1 MYQNRKLQ
9 VTVILLALLLLVSII
24 GAYLYSGKVN
34 PKCLGVPILSNTNWL
49 EKAERKDAD
58 LRERIL
64 FMGKPV
70 ALDAESAT
78 IYVSQ
83 NIGEDTS
90 FRELEGNITLDGLA
104 YDIFFLEDEMF
115 QNLYQAMQSGHA
127 FQLIISG
134 GKDWFTAYNVIFTS
148 LPVLRIDSSDSK
160 QREDGKTEIYGSMC
174 LWDPKGTDGDGYAV
188 TSCNV
193 QRHVRG
199 ASSAIM
205 SKKSWKLSQKTKQ
218 WDKKNKALLNLGK
231 DDDWLLNS
239 MSMDDTKLKDKVSM
253 DIWNSMEQLFSWNRP
268 MSKGAYVETVIDSNY
283 CGLYLVQRRVDQ
295 KYLNLG
301 KNDILF
307 KGQNTWIAED
317 VQDAYEIECSPL
329 TADQTYAQI
338 APVWSGGDVSTINI
352 QNFIDVSLFLQLGS
366 LGDNSGFKNMFYL
379 LEKSE
384 NGYALF
390 YIPWD
395 TDLGYG
401 VTWIDGFV
409 HNPGISLTANI
420 KRTEYEDMQEQ
431 YPDLEEQMAQRWG
444 TLRQSVFS
452 LESLLDVLD
461 ENESILKVSGAYQR
475 EHERW
480 GLYYEGKDTWESIEA
495 FIIQRLE
502 ILDGLYRVN

>member
-9 VTVILLALLLLVSII
+9 ITVILLALLLLVSIV
-24 GAYLYSGKVN
+24 GAYLYGGEVS
-34 PKCLGVPILSNTNWL
+34 PKCLGVPILSNTDWL
-49 EKAERKDAD
+49 KRAERNDAD
-58 LRERIL
+58 LGERIL

-70 ALDAESAT
+70 ALDTESAT

-83 NIGEDTS
+83 NISEDTS

-104 YDIFFLEDEMF
+104 YDVFFLEDEMF
-115 QNLYQAMQSGHA
+115 QNLYQAMESGHA

-134 GKDWFTAYNVIFTS
+134 GREWFTAYNVIFTS

-160 QREDGKTEIYGSMC
+160 QREDGKAEIYGSMC

-205 SKKSWKLSQKTKQ
+205 PKKSWKLSLKTKK
-218 WDKKNKALLNLGK
+218 WDKENETLLNLGK

-253 DIWNSMEQLFSWNRP
+253 DIWNSMGQSFSWDRP
-268 MSKGAYVETVIDSNY
+268 MSKGAYVEAVIDGNY
-283 CGLYLVQRRVDQ
+283 CGLYLVQRRVDR

-307 KGQNTWIAED
+307 KGKNTWIVED
-317 VQDAYEIECSPL
+317 VPDAYEIEYSPL

-338 APVWSGGDVSTINI
+338 ASVWSGEDVSAINI

-366 LGDNSGFKNMFYL
+366 LDDNRGFKNMFYL

-401 VTWIDGFV
+401 ITWIDGFV
-409 HNPGISLTANI
+409 HDPDISLTANI
-420 KRTEYEDMQEQ
+420 KRVEYEDMQEQ

-452 LESLLDVLD
+452 VESLLDVLD
-461 ENESILKVSGAYQR
+461 ENESILKASGAYQR

-480 GLYYEGKDTWESIEA
+480 GLYYDGKDSWESIED
-495 FIIQRLE
+495 FIVQRLE
-502 ILDGLYRVN
+502 ILDGLYRVK